1 MRHIKLLGLAPLAVF
16 AFGAALASAAPAIN
30 PGVLYLGTETAP
42 VTVTVANQAVATSL
56 INLLPS
62 KKAIGCTEFAAAGTI
77 GKASETHSNLGEL
90 GVTYKG
96 CTTENGT
103 VKCASQTTAGVKDT
117 SGTILL
123 QAANTDLHLVAL
135 ETAAK
140 ALVPGVLI
148 GLLEENKV
156 DLTLVCGLVKFK
168 ALGAIFFEVQGTN
181 LETEEHN
188 SVRLEPTRL
197 TCDKED
203 TLCKEELAKWGVKVG
218 ETLCPLAVSA
228 KEPKDEEC
236 DDYVSPAVTAALNK
250 KVTWD
255 F

>member
-1 MRHIKLLGLAPLAVF
+1 MRNLKLLGLALLAVC
-16 AFGAALASAAPAIN
+16 AFGAALASAASAIN
-30 PGVLYLGTETAP
+30 PGVLFLGTETAP
-42 VTVTVANQAVATSL
+42 VTVNVANGALVTSL
-56 INLLPS
+56 TLLPS
-62 KKAIGCTEFAAAGTI
+62 EKKITCTEFAAAGKI

-96 CTTENGT
+96 CTTEKGA
-103 VKCASQTTAGVKDT
+103 VSCASQTTAGVKDT

-123 QAANTDLHLVAL
+123 QEANTDLHLVAL

-140 ALVPGVLI
+140 ALVPGILI

-168 ALGAIFFEVQGTN
+168 VLGAIFFEVQGTN

-188 SVRLEPTRL
+188 SVKLEPTKL

-218 ETLCPLAVSA
+218 ETLCPLATSA

-236 DDYVSPAVTAALNK
+236 ADYASPAVTAALNK
-250 KVTWD
+250 KVTFD